1 LPTSPAQVAALL
13 ARPLLGLALLV
24 PLLPVPLLPA
34 LAPTQVRSGLPAQVL
49 LVPLRQRA
57 LLGATPTSR
66 LPARSHS
73 CA

>member
-13 ARPLLGLALLV
+13 ARPLLGLA
-24 PLLPVPLLPA
+24 LPVPLLPA